1 MSSFSNDINIRTI
14 SYISEYIDKE
24 RNNTIK
30 DTNIDINLLSSS
42 SFISKYIGKVRDI
55 YKCNDFILLVTTD
68 RQSAFD
74 RQLASVPFKGQ
85 VLNLTSLWWFEQTKH
100 IVPNHIIASPHPNVT
115 IGKVCTIFPI
125 EFVMRGYI
133 TGSTSTSMW
142 TNYKNGVR
150 NYCGHLLP
158 DNLIKNQKLDS
169 IKLTP
174 TTKDDIHDELISAD
188 EIISSGR
195 MTKEDWDICSKYAHD
210 IFEFSQQKSLEK
222 GLILVDTKYEFGKDK
237 DGNILLVDEIQ
248 TPDSSRYWIAESYEE
263 RFNAGLEPENIDK
276 EFLRKWYTE
285 HCDPYNDEILPEA
298 PADLVN
304 ELSRRYIMIYEIMT
318 GKKFEFPSSQVSI
331 NDSIK
336 EYLKK

>member
-1 MSSFSNDINIRTI
+1 MTSFNNDIDVRTK
-14 SYISEYIDKE
+14 SYVKSYKDNE
-24 RNNTIK
+24 RNKTIK
-30 DTNIDINLLSSS
+30 DTDIDINLLTN
-42 SFISKYIGKVRDI
+42 FKSKYIGKVRDI
-55 YKCNDFILLVTTD
+55 YKCDDMIVLITTD

-74 RQLASVPFKGQ
+74 RQLASVPYKGQ

-115 IGKVCTIFPI
+115 FGKVCTIFPV

-150 NYCGHLLP
+150 NYCGHQLS
-158 DNLIKNQKLDS
+158 DNLVKNQKLDS
-169 IKLTP
+169 NKLTP
-174 TTKDDIHDELISAD
+174 TTKDDIHDELISAE
-188 EIISSGR
+188 EIVSSGR
-195 MTKEDWDICSKYAHD
+195 MSQEDWNICAKYAHD
-210 IFEFSQQKSLEK
+210 IFAFSQKKSLEK

-248 TPDSSRYWIAESYEE
+248 TPDSSRYWIADTYQE

-285 HCDPYNDEILPEA
+285 HCDPYKDEILPDA

-318 GKKFEFPSSQVSI
+318 GKTFDFSTAELTM
-331 NDSIK
+331 NDAIK
-336 EYLKK
+336 KYFNKN

>member
-1 MSSFSNDINIRTI
+1 MSSFCHDIDIRTKT
-14 SYISEYIDKE
+14 YVLEYIDNA
-24 RNNTIK
+24 RNSTIK
-30 DTNIDINLLSSS
+30 DTDIDTTLLPNY
-42 SFISKYIGKVRDI
+42 ISKYVGKVRDI
-55 YKCNDFILLVTTD
+55 YKCNDVIALVTTD

-115 IGKVCTIFPI
+115 FGKVCTIFPV

-150 NYCGHLLP
+150 NYCGHILP
-158 DNLIKNQKLDS
+158 DNLVKNQKLDE

-174 TTKDDIHDELISAD
+174 TTKDDVHDELISAE

-195 MTKEDWDICSKYAHD
+195 MTKEDWDICYKYAHD
-210 IFEFSQQKSLEK
+210 IFKFSQEKSLEK
-222 GLILVDTKYEFGKDK
+222 GLILVDTKYEFGKDV

-248 TPDSSRYWIAESYEE
+248 TPDSSRYWIAETYEE

-276 EFLRKWYTE
+276 EFLRKWYSE
-285 HCDPYNDEILPEA
+285 HCDPYKDEVLPEA

-318 GKKFEFPSSQVSI
+318 GKQFEFPQSEISI
-331 NDSIK
+331 NDAIK
-336 EYLKK
+336 EYFKK